1 MLKWLLHLGCIAS
14 FGWTIYWDLYVSIY
28 SLIGEFIWTASQIWN
43 YFFQILDIPTQK
55 SFGGQWKYLTFI
67 NLWIQLTYFIVSFL
81 NNIFGSFSK
90 DKLSSSRLQKVRDY
104 YFATLAFPI
113 GQFVGIIFWTLWHIN
128 RELVFPKAFDSIFPS
143 YINHLMHTVVI
154 PGNDKTNLLLIRN

>member
-1 MLKWLLHLGCIAS
+1 MNLYELH
-14 FGWTIYWDLYVSIY
+14 VK
-28 SLIGEFIWTASQIWN
+28 IWN
-43 YFFQILDIPTQK
+43 YFFQI
-55 SFGGQWKYLTFI
+55 
-67 NLWIQLTYFIVSFL
+67 
-81 NNIFGSFSK
+81 
-90 DKLSSSRLQKVRDY
+90 RDY

-154 PGNDKTNLLLIRN
+154 PGNDIIDT

>member
-1 MLKWLLHLGCIAS
+1 MNLSH
-14 FGWTIYWDLYVSIY
+14 IYNDS
-28 SLIGEFIWTASQIWN
+28 
-43 YFFQILDIPTQK
+43 FQILDIPTQK

-90 DKLSSSRLQKVRDY
+90 DKLSSSGLQKVRDY

-143 YINHLMHTVVI
+143 YINHLMHTLVI
-154 PGNDKTNLLLIRN
+154 PGNEIKIQSFKVYVHIYQHVFSHFCSTTFGIVLELPHLS